1 MPSCLYGLYQAKAI
15 VNRSAIPAA
24 LVTWRR
30 NMTMGIFEV
39 LRQDHEMMRQLF
51 KRIRKDRGIFEELKK
66 HLEVHHRNEE
76 KILYDLMVTKKE
88 TRKDSMEAVE
98 EHRVIDLLLR
108 GLEDFPRDHERW
120 PIKFEVFQE
129 YTEHHFK
136 EEEDDIFPSGAKVLV
151 EAEMRDMGARFAAI
165 TERQLAI
172 L

>member
-1 MPSCLYGLYQAKAI
+1 LL
-15 VNRSAIPAA
+15 NRDREEDVA
-24 LVTWRR
+24 
-30 NMTMGIFEV
+30 MGIFEV
-39 LRQDHEMMRQLF
+39 LLKDHEMMRQLF
-51 KRIRKDRGIFEELKK
+51 KRITKDRGVFAELKK

-98 EHRVIDLLLR
+98 EPRVIHLLLL

-120 PIKFEVFQE
+120 PIKFEVLQE

-136 EEEDDIFPSGAKVLV
+136 EEEDDIFPNGTKVLE

-165 TERQLAI
+165 TERQLAV

>member
-1 MPSCLYGLYQAKAI
+1 LL
-15 VNRSAIPAA
+15 NRDREEDVA
-24 LVTWRR
+24 
-30 NMTMGIFEV
+30 MGIFEV
-39 LRQDHEMMRQLF
+39 LLKDHEMMRQLF
-51 KRIRKDRGIFEELKK
+51 KRITKDRGVFGELKK

-98 EHRVIDLLLR
+98 EHRVIDLLML

-120 PIKFEVFQE
+120 PIKFEVLQE

-136 EEEDDIFPSGAKVLV
+136 EEEDDIFPNGTKVLG
-151 EAEMRDMGARFAAI
+151 EAEMQDMGARFAAL
-165 TERQLAI
+165 TERQLAV

>member
-1 MPSCLYGLYQAKAI
+1 
-15 VNRSAIPAA
+15 
-24 LVTWRR
+24 
-30 NMTMGIFEV
+30 MGIFEI
-39 LRQDHEMMRQLF
+39 LLKDHEMMRRLF
-51 KRIRKDRGIFEELKK
+51 KRITEDRGVFGELKK

-98 EHRVIDLLLR
+98 EHRVIDLLML

-120 PIKFEVFQE
+120 PIKFEVLQE

-136 EEEDDIFPSGAKVLV
+136 EEEDDIFPNGTKVLG
-151 EAEMRDMGARFAAI
+151 EAEMQDMGARFAAL
-165 TERQLAI
+165 TERQLAV